1 MCDQSVQN
9 IPTIV
14 NGHLSVINQHL
25 ANINNNKWSY
35 VRKLVEESKMKMQ
48 DSKMKDIKGLKHK
61 ILIIGDSHVRGIAGL
76 MATSL
81 DDRFE
86 VCGFIK
92 PGSGTVSLSGT
103 MKKEVDK
110 LTKND
115 FVVIS
120 SGSNDINKNDPRS
133 AFRYIVDYMENVRHT
148 NVILIGVPPR
158 FDADASDDP
167 YLNNITKHFNSK
179 LRKLTKFFNVTMSEM
194 VLDRLFH
201 TRQGL
206 HLNVLGKEIVANQL
220 VSLIYQLLE
229 KVKVNPITLEWH
241 DKVTHNGVSKNTK
254 SSSSQTSTCLT
265 DKRTRRLPIT
275 RNEDFLWIS

>member
-1 MCDQSVQN
+1 
-9 IPTIV
+9 
-14 NGHLSVINQHL
+14 
-25 ANINNNKWSY
+25 
-35 VRKLVEESKMKMQ
+35 
-48 DSKMKDIKGLKHK
+48 
-61 ILIIGDSHVRGIAGL
+61 
-76 MATSL
+76 
-81 DDRFE
+81 
-86 VCGFIK
+86 
-92 PGSGTVSLSGT
+92 
-103 MKKEVDK
+103 MKKKVDE

-120 SGSNDINKNDPRS
+120 SGSNDIRKKDARS

-158 FDADASDDP
+158 CDADASDGP

-179 LRKLTKFFNVTMSEM
+179 LRKLTKFFSHITMSEM
-194 VLDRLFH
+194 VLDRLFY

-220 VSLIYQLLE
+220 LSLIYLLLE

-241 DKVTHNGVSKNTK
+241 DKVTHNSVSQNAKP
-254 SSSSQTSTCLT
+254 SSSQTSTCLT
-265 DKRTRRLPIT
+265 GKRTRKLPIT